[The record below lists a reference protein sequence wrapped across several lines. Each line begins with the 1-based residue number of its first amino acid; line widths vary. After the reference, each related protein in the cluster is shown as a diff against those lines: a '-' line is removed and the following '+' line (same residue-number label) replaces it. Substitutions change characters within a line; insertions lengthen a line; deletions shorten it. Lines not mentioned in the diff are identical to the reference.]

1 MKNVHRRKL
10 LLKIRNSKLNQEVQI
25 LWQRIFSISKTFGS
39 KRNFAT
45 TVFQE
50 RMSWTGML
58 NQFTKGN
65 PLKGKA
71 LDFENLI
78 WENSDRSLNEKF
90 VYLLEIKFWFLLW
103 WIRLNLL
110 LIWFIRGSDPWQLLN
125 KNEVRSKSGSWKNRS
140 DLWTRSFPMFMFS
153 KRLHMWYKFMSFKSD
168 KGMAL
173 LGNWIFNTSDFLITP
188 KKFEPFD
195 ASRSWSFMFHLISWY
210 QNHS

>member
-1 MKNVHRRKL
+1 MWQRIFFKYEVFSLGWIGVKRHMKKVHKKL
-10 LLKIRNSKLNQEVQI
+10 LVLKIRNSKLNQEVQI
-25 LWQRIFSISKTFGS
+25 LWQRIFSISKKFGS

-110 LIWFIRGSDPWQLLN
+110 LIWFIRGSDWSMATFKQ
-125 KNEVRSKSGSWKNRS
+125 KWGSEQIRI
-140 DLWTRSFPMFMFS
+140 M
-153 KRLHMWYKFMSFKSD
+153 
-168 KGMAL
+168 
-173 LGNWIFNTSDFLITP
+173 
-188 KKFEPFD
+188 KK
-195 ASRSWSFMFHLISWY
+195 
-210 QNHS
+210 